1 MRSTMATFLLKQL
14 LRRPLQALRVVW
26 SDKRPK
32 RFHPSDCLDIPTR
45 VWNRTTI
52 QDLAELEIRATNR
65 HWSRISVVL
74 IRLNAGDEDR
84 LHQMAEALRRLVRP
98 QTHLVG
104 KWSASEFVVCLLDAD
119 QLTVL
124 DFVGLLG
131 RSCSVPFS
139 HGISSHSFPLAH
151 ELGFSDLVTGARK
164 DMLAEGDWQPFVC

>member
-1 MRSTMATFLLKQL
+1 MRRTMATFLLKRFF
-14 LRRPLQALRVVW
+14 RRPVQALRVIFPA
-26 SDKRPK
+26 KQIK
-32 RFHPSDCLDIPTR
+32 RFQPSDCLDTPTK

-84 LHQMAEALRRLVRP
+84 LHHMAEALRRLVRP

-139 HGISSHSFPLAH
+139 HGISSHPFPLNR
-151 ELGFSDLVTGARK
+151 EIRFSDLVTRAGK